1 MKQKKYL
8 LIILCSIFLIIIIVL
23 SCLLYI
29 ETSKNKKYIQT
40 INYLIDDNFTQAKK
54 YIETEKLY
62 SDIDYDLLVEKVNNP
77 PRRIYDAIND
87 KFYVEWNYEENRN
100 RFEN

>member
-1 MKQKKYL
+1 MKRKKYL
-8 LIILCSIFLIIIIVL
+8 LIILCSILLIIIIIL

-29 ETSKNKKYIQT
+29 EISKNKKYIQT

-54 YIETEKLY
+54 YIETETLY
-62 SDIDYDLLVEKVNNP
+62 SDINYDLLVEKVNNP
-77 PRRIYDAIND
+77 PQRIYDAIND
-87 KFYVEWNYEENRN
+87 KFYVDWNYEQNRN

>member
-54 YIETEKLY
+54 YIETETLY